1 MDQDRKIEILRKVA
15 IFRGLTKDEIL
26 NLLKKAQLKI
36 FSKSQT
42 IFSEGEKG
50 HIMYVI
56 IKGKV
61 RISTIIPGVGEESL
75 AIYGAGEII
84 GELALIEGSKRSATV
99 IAEEETET
107 IGFKREKLLEFMKEF
122 PEAGNNILWVLAR
135 TLAERLRATNERL
148 KPIFALAKSF

>member
-1 MDQDRKIEILRKVA
+1 MDQDRKIEILKKVA

-42 IFSEGEKG
+42 IFFEGEKG

-107 IGFKREKLLEFMKEF
+107 IGFRREKLLEFMKEF